1 MAVSDDNKEYVHIK
15 PKEQFDFFHDER
27 VRSVFYQF
35 LIAATVG
42 WFVWYLASN
51 TAQNLESRGMH
62 TGFGFLKVAA
72 GFDSSFKLISN
83 EPGVGTYGRIF
94 FIGALNT
101 IYISVLAIIL
111 STMLGFFIG
120 VLRLSSN
127 WLISKVA
134 LAYVEIF
141 RNTPVLIQIIFW
153 YIGVFSLL
161 PRVKNSI
168 DLSFGAEVVLLNN
181 RGFYVPWPIPG
192 NQLWLTGV
200 AIIIAI
206 IAAVILRCWA
216 KNRQDKTGQIFPTF
230 IVSAAVLIFL
240 PGIVYFMTGMP
251 LDWDIPKLEGFNFVG
266 GASLPPSFMAL
277 LFALSIYHASY
288 TAEMVRAGILSVD
301 KGQDEAASSIGLRK
315 RRAMS
320 LVIIPQAMPA
330 IIPPMI
336 SNWMST
342 IKNSSLAIAI
352 GYPDLVSLF
361 MQTSLNQAGY
371 AVELVGITMAFYM
384 FVSLTISWLLNIY
397 NKRCLLYTSPSPRD

>member
-1 MAVSDDNKEYVHIK
+1 MAVSDKNKDYVHIK

-35 LIAATVG
+35 LTAAVVG
-42 WFVWYLASN
+42 LAAWYLISN

-72 GFDSSFKLISN
+72 GFDSNFKLISN

-94 FIGALNT
+94 VIGVLNT
-101 IYISVLAIIL
+101 LYISALAIIL
-111 STMLGFFIG
+111 STVFGFFIG

-127 WLISKVA
+127 WLVSKVA
-134 LAYVEIF
+134 LTYVEIF
-141 RNTPVLIQIIFW
+141 RNTPLLIQIIFW

-161 PRVKNSI
+161 PKVRNSI
-168 DLSFGAEVVLLNN
+168 DLSGGAEVLLLNN
-181 RGFYVPWPIPG
+181 RGLYTAWPVPGDLFWI
-192 NQLWLTGV
+192 TGV
-200 AIIIAI
+200 TLIIAI
-206 IAAVILRCWA
+206 IAVVILKRWA

-230 IVSAAVLIFL
+230 VPSAALLIFL
-240 PGIVYFMTGMP
+240 PGIAYFMTGMP

-277 LFALSIYHASY
+277 LIALSIYHAAHM
-288 TAEMVRAGILSVD
+288 AETVRAGILSVNR
-301 KGQDEAASSIGLRK
+301 GQYDAARSLGLRETK
-315 RRAMS
+315 VMS

-330 IIPPMI
+330 IVPSMI
-336 SNWMST
+336 SNWMSAV
-342 IKNSSLAIAI
+342 KNSSLAIAI

-371 AVELVGITMAFYM
+371 AVELVGMTMAFYM

-397 NKRCLLYTSPSPRD
+397 NKRVQLVER

>member
-1 MAVSDDNKEYVHIK
+1 MAVSDNNKEYVHIK

-35 LIAATVG
+35 LTAAVVG
-42 WFVWYLASN
+42 LAAWYLISN

-83 EPGVGTYGRIF
+83 EPGLGTYGRIF
-94 FIGALNT
+94 VIGALNT
-101 IYISVLAIIL
+101 LYISALAIIL

-127 WLISKVA
+127 WLVSKVA

-141 RNTPVLIQIIFW
+141 RNTPLLIQIIFW

-168 DLSFGAEVVLLNN
+168 DFSFGSEVLLLNN
-181 RGFYVPWPIPG
+181 RGFYMPWPIPG
-192 NQLWLTGV
+192 DLLWLTGV
-200 AIIIAI
+200 AIIIAV
-206 IAAVILRCWA
+206 IAVVILRRWA
-216 KNRQDKTGQIFPTF
+216 QNRQNKTGQIFPTF
-230 IVSAAVLIFL
+230 IVSAALLIFL

-301 KGQDEAASSIGLRK
+301 KGQDEAARSIGLRK

-320 LVIIPQAMPA
+320 IVIIPQAMPA
-330 IIPPMI
+330 IIPPLI

-361 MQTSLNQAGY
+361 MNTSLNQAGY

-384 FVSLTISWLLNIY
+384 FVRLTISWLLNIY
-397 NKRCLLYTSPSPRD
+397 NKRVQLVER

>member
-1 MAVSDDNKEYVHIK
+1 VAVDDGGKNSVHIK

-27 VRSVFYQF
+27 VRSIFYQF
-35 LIAATVG
+35 LIVTSVA
-42 WFVWYLASN
+42 WFAWFLIGN
-51 TAQNLESRGMH
+51 TAQNLEARGMN

-94 FIGALNT
+94 IIGALNT
-101 IYISVLAIIL
+101 LYISVLAIL
-111 STMLGFFIG
+111 FSTMLGFFVG

-127 WLISKVA
+127 WLVAKVA

-141 RNTPVLIQIIFW
+141 RNTPILIQIIFW

-161 PRVKNSI
+161 PRVKSSI
-168 DLSFGAEVVLLNN
+168 DLSGGTGYLLLNN
-181 RGFYVPWPIPG
+181 RGFYMPWPIPG
-192 NQLWLTGV
+192 DLFWLTGATFV
-200 AIIIAI
+200 LTVIGVI
-206 IAAVILRCWA
+206 ILRGWA
-216 KNRQDKTGQIFPTF
+216 RKRQEQTGQELPTF
-230 IVSAAVLIFL
+230 KMSATLLISL
-240 PGIVYFMTGMP
+240 PGIVFFITGMP

-277 LFALSIYHASY
+277 LFALTIYHAAY
-288 TAEMVRAGILSVD
+288 MAEMVRAGVLSVD
-301 KGQDEAASSIGLRK
+301 KGQHEAAKSLGLKK
-315 RRAMS
+315 RRVMS

-352 GYPDLVSLF
+352 GYPDIVSLF

-371 AVELVGITMAFYM
+371 AIELVGITMTFYM
-384 FVSLTISWLLNIY
+384 IVGLTISWLLNIY
-397 NKRCLLYTSPSPRD
+397 NKRVQLVER

>member
-1 MAVSDDNKEYVHIK
+1 MAASDNKKEFVHIK
-15 PKEQFDFFHDER
+15 PKEQFNFFHDKR
-27 VRSVFYQF
+27 VHSVFYQL
-35 LIAATVG
+35 LIVAAVG
-42 WFVWYLASN
+42 WVVWYLGSN

-94 FIGALNT
+94 IIGVLNT
-101 IYISVLAIIL
+101 LLVSALAIVL

-120 VLRLSSN
+120 VLRLSRN
-127 WLISKVA
+127 WLVSRVA
-134 LAYVEIF
+134 LVYVEVF

-168 DLSFGAEVVLLNN
+168 DLSVGAEVVLLNN
-181 RGFYVPWPIPG
+181 RGLYTAWPIPG
-192 NQLWLTGV
+192 DLLWMTGLTF
-200 AIIIAI
+200 IITVIAV
-206 IAAVILRCWA
+206 VIFKRWA
-216 KNRQDKTGQIFPTF
+216 QNRQDQTGQTFPTF
-230 IVSAAVLIFL
+230 IISISLLIFL

-251 LDWDIPKLEGFNFVG
+251 LDWDIPKFEGLNFVG

-277 LFALSIYHASY
+277 LFALTIYHASY
-288 TAEMVRAGILSVD
+288 TAEMVRAGILSVN
-301 KGQDEAASSIGLRK
+301 KGQNEAARSLGLRK
-315 RRAMS
+315 SRTMS
-320 LVIIPQAMPA
+320 LVIVPQAMPA
-330 IIPPMI
+330 IIPPLI
-336 SNWMST
+336 NNWMST

-371 AVELVGITMAFYM
+371 AIELVGITMAFYM
-384 FVSLTISWLLNIY
+384 FVSLIISWLLNIY
-397 NKRCLLYTSPSPRD
+397 NKRVQLVER

>member
-1 MAVSDDNKEYVHIK
+1 MAVSDNNKEYVHIK
-15 PKEQFDFFHDER
+15 PKERFDFFHDER
-27 VRSVFYQF
+27 VRSGFYQL
-35 LIAATVG
+35 LIVVAVG
-42 WFVWYLASN
+42 WFVWYLISN
-51 TAQNLESRGMH
+51 TAQNLELRGMK
-62 TGFGFLKVAA
+62 TGFGFLEDVA

-94 FIGALNT
+94 IIGALNT
-101 IYISVLAIIL
+101 LYISVLAIIL

-127 WLISKVA
+127 WLVAKVA

-141 RNTPVLIQIIFW
+141 RNTPILIQIIFW

-161 PRVKNSI
+161 PRIKNSI
-168 DLSFGAEVVLLNN
+168 DLSGGAEVILLNN
-181 RGFYVPWPIPG
+181 RGLYMPWPIPG
-192 NQLWLTGV
+192 DLLWQTGV
-200 AIIIAI
+200 AIIIAVS
-206 IAAVILRCWA
+206 AVIILRRWA
-216 KNRQDKTGQIFPTF
+216 QNRQDSTGRIFPTF
-230 IVSAAVLIFL
+230 ISSAALLIFL
-240 PGIVYFMTGMP
+240 PGLVYLVTGMP
-251 LDWDIPKLEGFNFVG
+251 LDWDIPKLEGLNFVG
-266 GASLPPSFMAL
+266 GATLPPSFMAL
-277 LFALSIYHASY
+277 LFALTIYHASY
-288 TAEMVRAGILSVD
+288 TAEMVRAGILSVNR
-301 KGQDEAASSIGLRK
+301 GQDEAARSLGLRK
-315 RRAMS
+315 KRAMS

-371 AVELVGITMAFYM
+371 AVELVGMTMAFYM

-397 NKRCLLYTSPSPRD
+397 NKRVQLVER

>member
-1 MAVSDDNKEYVHIK
+1 MAVSDNNKEYVHIK

-35 LIAATVG
+35 LIAAAVG
-42 WFVWYLASN
+42 WFAWYLISN
-51 TAQNLESRGMH
+51 TAQNLESRGMN
-62 TGFGFLKVAA
+62 TGFGFLKDAA
-72 GFDSSFKLISN
+72 GFDSSFRLIPN
-83 EPGVGTYGRIF
+83 ELGVGTYGRIF
-94 FIGALNT
+94 IIGVLNT
-101 IYISVLAIIL
+101 LYISILAIIL

-127 WLISKVA
+127 WLVSKVA

-168 DLSFGAEVVLLNN
+168 DLSFGTGVLLLNN
-181 RGFYVPWPIPG
+181 RGFYMPWPIPG
-192 NQLWLTGV
+192 DLLWLTG
-200 AIIIAI
+200 ATIIIAV
-206 IAAVILRCWA
+206 IAVVILRRWA
-216 KNRQDKTGQIFPTF
+216 QNRQDKTGQIFPTF
-230 IVSAAVLIFL
+230 IVSAALLIFL

-277 LFALSIYHASY
+277 LVALIIYHASY
-288 TAEMVRAGILSVD
+288 MAEMVRAGILSVD
-301 KGQDEAASSIGLRK
+301 RGQDEAARSLGLRK
-315 RRAMS
+315 KWAMS

-352 GYPDLVSLF
+352 GYPDIVSLF
-361 MQTSLNQAGY
+361 MQTSLNQIGY

-384 FVSLTISWLLNIY
+384 VISLTISWLLNIY
-397 NKRCLLYTSPSPRD
+397 NKRVQLVER

>member
-1 MAVSDDNKEYVHIK
+1 MAVSDNSKESVHIK
-15 PKEQFDFFHDER
+15 PKEQFNFFHDER

-35 LIAATVG
+35 LIAAAVG
-42 WFVWYLASN
+42 WFAWYLISN

-94 FIGALNT
+94 IIGVLNT
-101 IYISVLAIIL
+101 LYISTLAIIL

-127 WLISKVA
+127 WLVSKVA

-141 RNTPVLIQIIFW
+141 RNTPILIQIIFW

-168 DLSFGAEVVLLNN
+168 DLSGGAGFLLLNN
-181 RGFYVPWPIPG
+181 RGFYMPWPIPG
-192 NQLWLTGV
+192 DLLWLTGV
-200 AIIIAI
+200 TIIIAV
-206 IAAVILRCWA
+206 IAVVILRRWA
-216 KNRQDKTGQIFPTF
+216 QNRQDKTGQIFPTF
-230 IVSAAVLIFL
+230 IVSAALLIFL
-240 PGIVYFMTGMP
+240 PVIVYFTTGMP

-277 LFALSIYHASY
+277 LIALTIYHASY

-301 KGQDEAASSIGLRK
+301 KGQDEAARSIGLRK
-315 RRAMS
+315 KRAMS

-336 SNWMST
+336 SNWLST
-342 IKNSSLAIAI
+342 VKNSSLAIAI

-361 MQTSLNQAGY
+361 MQTSLNQIGHAI
-371 AVELVGITMAFYM
+371 ELVGITMAFYM
-384 FVSLTISWLLNIY
+384 FVSLTISWLLNLY
-397 NKRCLLYTSPSPRD
+397 NKRVQLVER

>member
-1 MAVSDDNKEYVHIK
+1 MAVGGSGKKSVHIK
-15 PKEQFDFFHDER
+15 PEDQFDFFHDER
-27 VRSVFYQF
+27 VRSIFYQF
-35 LIAATVG
+35 LIAASVG
-42 WFVWYLASN
+42 LFAWYLIGN
-51 TAQNLESRGMH
+51 TAQNLEARGMH
-62 TGFGFLKVAA
+62 TGFGFLNVAA

-94 FIGALNT
+94 IIGALNT
-101 IYISVLAIIL
+101 LYISALAIIF

-127 WLISKVA
+127 WLVAKVA

-141 RNTPVLIQIIFW
+141 RNTPLLIQIIFW

-161 PRVKNSI
+161 PRVRNSI
-168 DLSFGAEVVLLNN
+168 DLSGGAEFLLLNN
-181 RGFYVPWPIPG
+181 RGFYMPWPIPG
-192 NQLWLTGV
+192 DLLWLTGA
-200 AIIIAI
+200 AIIIAVI
-206 IAAVILRCWA
+206 TVVILRRLA
-216 KNRQDKTGQIFPTF
+216 QNRQDRTGQIFPTF
-230 IVSAAVLIFL
+230 IISAALLIIL
-240 PGIVYFMTGMP
+240 PGIVFFMTGMP
-251 LDWDIPKLEGFNFVG
+251 VDWDIPKLEGLNFVG

-277 LFALSIYHASY
+277 LFALTIYHSSY
-288 TAEMVRAGILSVD
+288 MAEMVRAGVLSVN
-301 KGQDEAASSIGLRK
+301 KGQQEAAKALGLNT

-330 IIPPMI
+330 IVPPMI

-371 AVELVGITMAFYM
+371 AIELVGITMTFYM
-384 FVSLTISWLLNIY
+384 IVCLTISWILNIY
-397 NKRCLLYTSPSPRD
+397 NKRVQLVER

>member
-1 MAVSDDNKEYVHIK
+1 VAVSDNNKEYVHIK

-35 LIAATVG
+35 LIAAAVG
-42 WFVWYLASN
+42 WFAWYLISN
-51 TAQNLESRGMH
+51 TAQNLEARGMH
-62 TGFGFLKVAA
+62 TGFGFLKVEA

-94 FIGALNT
+94 IIGVLNT
-101 IYISVLAIIL
+101 LYISALAIIL
-111 STMLGFFIG
+111 STTLGFFIG

-127 WLISKVA
+127 WLVSKVA

-141 RNTPVLIQIIFW
+141 RNTPILIQIIFW

-161 PRVKNSI
+161 PKVKNSI
-168 DLSFGAEVVLLNN
+168 DLSGGAGFLLLNN
-181 RGFYVPWPIPG
+181 RGFYMPWPIPG
-192 NQLWLTGV
+192 DLLWLTGV
-200 AIIIAI
+200 AIIIAV
-206 IAAVILRCWA
+206 IAVVILRRWA
-216 KNRQDKTGQIFPTF
+216 QNRQDKTGQIFPTF
-230 IVSAAVLIFL
+230 IVSAALLIFL
-240 PGIVYFMTGMP
+240 PVIVYFTTGMP

-277 LFALSIYHASY
+277 LFALTIYHAAY
-288 TAEMVRAGILSVD
+288 MAEMVRAGILSVD
-301 KGQDEAASSIGLRK
+301 KGQDEAARSLGLRK
-315 RRAMS
+315 KRAMS

-336 SNWMST
+336 SNWLST

-352 GYPDLVSLF
+352 VYPDIVSLF
-361 MQTSLNQAGY
+361 MQTSLNQIGHAI
-371 AVELVGITMAFYM
+371 ELVGITMAFYM

-397 NKRCLLYTSPSPRD
+397 NKRVQLVER

>member
-1 MAVSDDNKEYVHIK
+1 VALSDSSKKSVHIK
-15 PKEQFDFFHDER
+15 PDEQFDFFHDER
-27 VRSVFYQF
+27 VRSIFYQF
-35 LIAATVG
+35 LIVAAVG
-42 WFVWYLASN
+42 CFIWFLSGN
-51 TAQNLESRGMH
+51 TARNLEARGMH

-94 FIGALNT
+94 IIGALNT

-120 VLRLSSN
+120 VLRLSNN
-127 WLISKVA
+127 WLVAKVA

-141 RNTPVLIQIIFW
+141 RNTPVLIQIVFW

-161 PRVKNSI
+161 PRIRNSI
-168 DLSFGAEVVLLNN
+168 DLSGGAELLLLNN
-181 RGFYVPWPIPG
+181 RGLYVPWPIPG
-192 NQLWLTGV
+192 DQLWLTGA
-200 AIIIAI
+200 AIIIAV
-206 IAAVILRCWA
+206 IAIVILRRWA
-216 KNRQDKTGQIFPTF
+216 QNRQDRTGQIFPTF
-230 IVSAAVLIFL
+230 ISSAALLIFL

-251 LDWDIPKLEGFNFVG
+251 LDWDIPKIEGLNFVG
-266 GASLPPSFMAL
+266 GATLPPSFMAL
-277 LFALSIYHASY
+277 LFSLTIYHASY
-288 TAEMVRAGILSVD
+288 TAEMVRAGVLSVD
-301 KGQDEAASSIGLRK
+301 KGQSEAARSLGLRK

-330 IIPPMI
+330 IIPPLI

-371 AVELVGITMAFYM
+371 AVELVGMTMAFYM
-384 FVSLTISWLLNIY
+384 VVSLAISWLLNIY
-397 NKRCLLYTSPSPRD
+397 NKRVQLVER